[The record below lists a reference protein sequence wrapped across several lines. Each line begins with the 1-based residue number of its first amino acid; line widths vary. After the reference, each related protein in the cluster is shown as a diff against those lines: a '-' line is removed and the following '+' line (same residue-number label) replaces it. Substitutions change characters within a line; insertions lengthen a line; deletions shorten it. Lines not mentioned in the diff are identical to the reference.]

1 MASPRAEIAA
11 VCSRDPAKAVQSA
24 AALGP
29 DVRPF
34 ASVEAMVDSGT
45 VDALYVNTP
54 AETHYGFCL
63 AAIRAGCAVMCEK
76 PLSTNTAA
84 AQRLWQAATAAG
96 VSHVV
101 NFTYRSMPGYR
112 LTERLLRQRGIGRPV
127 HAEFALLQGHD
138 FLPDYPARSAL
149 LESGV
154 HLYDTLLGL
163 TRAAGFGAVSQVCAA
178 PMPDASG
185 LDHGWGF
192 TLRMS
197 TGAIVS
203 AAFSRR
209 SLGWNNGLRW
219 SLYGDEAALA
229 VELDSDRTEARAARR
244 GDERHQGV
252 WHPVTVP
259 ADLQADDDRFPA
271 YHMDRLVAA
280 VRGEAPFPGFAAA
293 IATHQLA
300 AALAAAAAA
309 ERWVT
314 VAA

>member
-11 VCSRDPAKAVQSA
+11 VCSRDPDKAAQSA

-29 DVRPF
+29 AVRPF
-34 ASVEAMVDSGT
+34 TSVAALVDSGA

-54 AETHYGFCL
+54 AETHYDYCL
-63 AAIRAGCAVMCEK
+63 AAIRAGCAVICEK
-76 PLSTNTAA
+76 PLATSTAA
-84 AQRLWQAATAAG
+84 AQQLRQAATAAG

-138 FLPDYPARSAL
+138 FLPGYPPRSAL

-163 TRAAGFGAVSQVCAA
+163 TRAAGFGAVGAACAA
-178 PMPDASG
+178 PMPGAGG
-185 LDHGWGF
+185 LDHGWAF

-219 SLYGDEAALA
+219 SLYGDEAALT
-229 VELDSDRTEARAARR
+229 VELDSDRTAARTARR
-244 GDERHQGV
+244 GDERPQGV
-252 WHPVTVP
+252 WRPVPVP
-259 ADLQADDDRFPA
+259 ADLRADDDRFPA

-280 VRGEAPFPGFAAA
+280 ARGETPFPGFAAA
-293 IATHQLA
+293 VAAHRLA
-300 AALAAAAAA
+300 AALADSAAAG
-309 ERWVT
+309 RWVE

>member
-1 MASPRAEIAA
+1 MASPRADVAA
-11 VCSRDPAKAVQSA
+11 VCSRNPAKAAQSA

-29 DVRPF
+29 AVRPF
-34 ASVEAMVDSGT
+34 ASVEAMVDSGA

-63 AAIRAGCAVMCEK
+63 AAIRAGCAVICEK
-76 PLSTNTAA
+76 PLTTNTGAA
-84 AQRLWQAATAAG
+84 RQLRQAATAAG

-112 LTERLLRQRGIGRPV
+112 LTERLLCQHGIGRPV

-163 TRAAGFGAVSQVCAA
+163 TQAAGFGTISEVCAA
-178 PMPDASG
+178 PMPGAGG

-192 TLRMS
+192 TLRMT

-244 GDERHQGV
+244 GDERPQGV
-252 WHPVTVP
+252 WQPVAVP
-259 ADLQADDDRFPA
+259 ADLQADDARFPA

-280 VRGEAPFPGFAAA
+280 ARGEAPFPGFAEA
-293 IATHQLA
+293 IAAHRLA
-300 AALAAAAAA
+300 AALAESAAAG
-309 ERWVT
+309 RWVE

>member
-11 VCSRDPAKAVQSA
+11 VCSRDPAKAAQRA

-29 DVRPF
+29 SVRPF
-34 ASVEAMVDSGT
+34 ASVAAMVDSGA

-54 AETHYGFCL
+54 AETHYDFCL
-63 AAIRAGCAVMCEK
+63 AAIRAGCAVICEK
-76 PLSTNTAA
+76 PLATNTAA
-84 AQRLWQAATAAG
+84 ARRLRQAATDAG

-149 LESGV
+149 LESGA

-163 TRAAGFGAVSQVCAA
+163 TQAAGFGAVGAVCAA
-178 PMPDASG
+178 PMPGAGG
-185 LDHGWGF
+185 LDHGWAF

-219 SLYGDEAALA
+219 SLYGDAAALT
-229 VELDSDRTEARAARR
+229 VELDSDRTAARTAR
-244 GDERHQGV
+244 HGDERPQGI
-252 WHPVTVP
+252 WQPVAVP
-259 ADLQADDDRFPA
+259 ADLRADDDRFPA

-280 VRGEAPFPGFAAA
+280 ARGEASFPGFAAA
-293 IATHQLA
+293 VAAHRLA
-300 AALAAAAAA
+300 AALVESAAAG
-309 ERWVT
+309 RWVEI
-314 VAA
+314 AA